1 MLISPAYAQSASGGG
16 AIFEMLFPLIM
27 VFAIIYFMIL
37 RPQARRQKEHTA
49 MIEAV
54 RRNDT
59 VVTQGGL
66 IGKVAKVGDDELEVD
81 EPLARRHADAHRE
94 RQHTTLLPELHA
106 MLMPKVDVCRVRTQ
120 VGVHA
125 QLVLAR
131 RQALRCGTE

>member
-59 VVTQGGL
+59 IITQGGL

-81 EPLARRHADAHRE
+81 FGENTRVKVVKSMIISVRGKSEAD
-94 RQHTTLLPELHA
+94 
-106 MLMPKVDVCRVRTQ
+106 KD
-120 VGVHA
+120 
-125 QLVLAR
+125 
-131 RQALRCGTE
+131 